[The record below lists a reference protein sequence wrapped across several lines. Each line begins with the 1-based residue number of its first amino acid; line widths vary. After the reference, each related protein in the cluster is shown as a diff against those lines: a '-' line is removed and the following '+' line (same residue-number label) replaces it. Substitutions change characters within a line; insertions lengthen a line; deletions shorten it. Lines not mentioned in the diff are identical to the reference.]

1 MKWKTIM
8 IIKLRQMNFVFGL
21 PKQGNLISIKYDEK
35 LQISEM
41 IVTSWIKKKNTPIVQ
56 KYSIYFW

>member
-1 MKWKTIM
+1 M

-35 LQISEM
+35 LQISENRNSNFM
-41 IVTSWIKKKNTPIVQ
+41 DLEENTLIVQ
-56 KYSIYFW
+56 KYSIYV